1 MSVSSYL
8 SDPKD
13 AVKVNAQYSRVPG
26 GPNHV
31 ATQTIDGVS
40 KKLKITVTNVSY
52 QHM

>member
-1 MSVSSYL
+1 LSVSSYL

-13 AVKVNAQYSRVPG
+13 AVKVNAEYATVPG

-31 ATQTIDGVS
+31 AKQTIDGVS
-40 KKLKITVTNVSY
+40 KKLTITMINVSY